1 MQEMP
6 DKPGHC
12 LRASASQLE
21 QLPPGVGAGVG
32 AGTGAGR
39 GAGVGVG
46 LGDGVGVGL
55 GDGATPGDN
64 IKCTQAPRNQDD

>member
-32 AGTGAGR
+32 AGEGVGTGAGR

-46 LGDGVGVGL
+46 LGTGV
-55 GDGATPGDN
+55 TPGDN